1 MREYHEPAGE
11 AWAEVTGAD
20 VWNAVKRGASLSFF
34 TGIAA
39 GAAMMFVGGDRFDD
53 GLGLYVA
60 TLVVCLVFG
69 TCLYVPLNL
78 GVVAATGRR
87 GFVPGLLRFAH
98 GLVVAVGVTAM
109 VCVIGARVLLMVAK
123 LCL

>member
-11 AWAEVTGAD
+11 AGAEVTGAD
-20 VWNAVKRGASLSFF
+20 VWNAIKRGASLSFF

-39 GAAMMFVGGDRFDD
+39 GVVMMFVGGDRFDD
-53 GLGLYVA
+53 GLGLYVC
-60 TLVVCLVFG
+60 TLVGCLVLG

-78 GVVAATGRR
+78 GVVATSGRR
-87 GFVPGLLRFAH
+87 GIMPGLLRFAH

-109 VCVIGARVLLMVAK
+109 SCVIGARVLLALANV
-123 LCL
+123 CL